1 MVIKPW
7 ISAFR
12 LRTLPLSLSSIGM
25 GAFLAAAQGK
35 FNGLIFGLCCLTTI
49 LLQILSNL
57 ANDFGDTV
65 NGADNARRKGPSRAV
80 QSGAIQVGAMKT
92 AIAVFVV
99 LSLCS
104 GIATLLVA
112 FGMDA
117 SLLITFLGL
126 GLLSIVAAVMYTVG
140 RKPYGYAGLGDISVL
155 IFFGLVGVIGSLFL
169 FTKNISSWSFL
180 PALACGFFSIG
191 VLNINNMRDIES
203 DRIAGKLSIPV
214 RIGKKKAGYY
224 HWFLLLGGLLAATI
238 YNLLNFQS
246 PFQFLFLLSLPLFL
260 SIGKAVNE
268 RPSEELDPYLKRMAL
283 STLLFVV
290 LFGAGQLISL

>member
-65 NGADNARRKGPSRAV
+65 NGADNAGRKGPSRAV

-92 AIAVFVV
+92 AIAVFAV

-104 GIATLLVA
+104 GIALLLVA

-126 GLLSIVAAVMYTVG
+126 GLLSIAAAVMYTVG

-155 IFFGLVGVIGSLFL
+155 IFFGLVGVIGSLFRSHDY
-169 FTKNISSWSFL
+169 F
-180 PALACGFFSIG
+180 
-191 VLNINNMRDIES
+191 NNQ
-203 DRIAGKLSIPV
+203 A
-214 RIGKKKAGYY
+214 
-224 HWFLLLGGLLAATI
+224 LGGLL
-238 YNLLNFQS
+238 LGFWS
-246 PFQFLFLLSLPLFL
+246 
-260 SIGKAVNE
+260 GAV
-268 RPSEELDPYLKRMAL
+268 LG
-283 STLLFVV
+283 FVV
-290 LFGAGQLISL
+290 WVRWVRRR